1 METYSDTFEIFD
13 TKLNK
18 LYNTANICFR
28 SCAHQWR
35 EIYSTL
41 LLRPYRNIE
50 KFPVSELANDK
61 KRKKKERERERRE
74 EYEAF
79 ETGETG
85 MFSGFSLEKTFHP
98 RGIHGVD
105 FKPTK
110 ESGPNERTEN
120 YPDTGDSAREKREK
134 NTQLAIYF
142 FCPLIREKWNFPW
155 SLEDSPNV
163 KGWDWPWCA
172 SPW

>member
-1 METYSDTFEIFD
+1 
-13 TKLNK
+13 
-18 LYNTANICFR
+18 
-28 SCAHQWR
+28 
-35 EIYSTL
+35 
-41 LLRPYRNIE
+41 
-50 KFPVSELANDK
+50 
-61 KRKKKERERERRE
+61 
-74 EYEAF
+74 
-79 ETGETG
+79 

-142 FCPLIREKWNFPW
+142 FLSVDQREMKFPVV
-155 SLEDSPNV
+155 LGGLP
-163 KGWDWPWCA
+163 
-172 SPW
+172 

>member
-1 METYSDTFEIFD
+1 METYSGTFEIFD

-18 LYNTANICFR
+18 LYNIASICFR
-28 SCAHQWR
+28 SCAHRWR

-41 LLRPYRNIE
+41 LCPYRNIE

-61 KRKKKERERERRE
+61 KRKKRERKGEERRE

-85 MFSGFSLEKTFHP
+85 TFSGFSLEKTFHP

-120 YPDTGDSAREKREK
+120 YPDTGDSGREKREERK
-134 NTQLAIYF
+134 KYAVSYIF
-142 FCPLIREKWNFPW
+142 FLSVDQREMKFPVV
-155 SLEDSPNV
+155 LGGLP
-163 KGWDWPWCA
+163 
-172 SPW
+172 